1 MSQTA
6 PLAIVGL
13 SCIFP
18 KADDLQAYWRNIK
31 SGADAITPLPATHW
45 KAADFFNTDPK
56 APDLTYAQRGGFLSP
71 VNFNPMEYGIAP
83 KDIEATDTT
92 QLLGMV
98 AAKQALAD
106 AGYDQKPFN
115 QQRTSVLLG
124 VTGALELVIPL
135 GARLGHPIW
144 RRALKEAGVDSEL
157 AEDVVQRISDSYVP
171 WQENSFPG
179 LLGNVAAG
187 RIASRLDLGG
197 TNCVVDAACASSF
210 AALHLACL
218 ELETNRSDMV
228 ICGGVDTFND
238 IFMYMCFS
246 KTPALSPSG
255 NAKPFASDSDG
266 TILGEGLGMVV
277 LKRLTDAERDGDKI
291 YCVIKGIGSSS
302 DGRGGAVYEPRSEGQ
317 QVALNRAYAAAG
329 AAPDTIE
336 LIEAHGTGTK
346 VGDATELRSL
356 TEVFRATKPTGTWAA
371 LGSVKSQIGH
381 TKAAAGVAGLI
392 KAALALDHKVLP
404 PTIKV
409 TQPLDE
415 AAPGASPFY
424 VNTTKRPWLPADT
437 HPRRAGVSAFGFG
450 GTNFHVVLEEHAAT
464 RSTVSWDGDVEI
476 LAFAAATHAELRAQ
490 VAALPAELPWL
501 EVRQRAHASRQ
512 AFRSDANF
520 RLLLPLTK
528 EAPSQPSTSVS
539 LAPLR
544 DAALSTLDK
553 DPTKTSWSLPNGTA
567 FGSGPRPGK
576 LAVLFPGQGSQ
587 YVGMFRDLACQFPAA
602 LAALA
607 DANTSFAQENSTA
620 AARLS
625 DFIFPHPAFSDATK
639 RAQDEALKA
648 TDIAQPALGAVSLGA
663 LEIAR
668 HFGLTPEAA
677 AGHSYGELVA
687 LCAAGRLA
695 PAALHRLS
703 NIRGRLMAN
712 RPGTADR
719 GGMLAVQA
727 SEPAVAELLLAAGP
741 DLVIANRNSPAQ
753 FVIAGPKPQIE
764 RAAAEAERRSL
775 RARVLPVSAAFHSP
789 LVADAREPFAAA
801 LEATEF
807 AKAQLP
813 VFANTTGKPYPS
825 SAKQTRE
832 LLANHLVKPVNFTA
846 EIEALHADGYTTFL
860 ELGPGR
866 VLSDLTATILAD
878 RDIETIALD
887 ASRGARSGTLDLAF
901 ALCRLAAAG
910 QTVDLAK
917 WEIAPPAPAKSGK
930 PAFTVPIAGANSR
943 TSKAPQ
949 RPPLKRAAPAPTAP
963 AIAPAVTSP
972 PAAASAPT
980 LNTPLPPE
988 LSAALQTAQQGML
1001 ALQKLQ
1007 EQTAQLHAQFLAGQ
1021 EAARRTLES
1030 LLGQRRAILTGSTYE
1045 PTASLGTR
1053 TPTSATAPLV
1063 PERGSPSRSN
1073 AVTPAAQPILTAPSP
1088 KPTASVPLAPTG
1100 GEGRGEGA
1108 AATNTKLVPAS
1119 TAVATAVLAVVSE
1132 KTGYPTEMLTLDM
1145 GLDSDLG
1152 IDSIKRV
1159 EIMAALRSRLPDA
1172 PEVKPEHLGSLQ
1184 TLQQVVDFLAAGAR
1198 TPTSAAA
1205 TELLAQPTSPGRGRP
1220 GSEAAAR
1227 ALLTVVAEK
1236 TGYPVEMLNLE
1247 MGLDSDLGVD
1257 SIKRVEIMAAL
1268 RSHLPDA
1275 PEIKPE
1281 HLGTLQTLQQVVDFL
1296 TAGARTPTSAVAT
1309 ELPAQPTSLGRGR
1322 PGSEEAARA
1331 LLTVVSEKTGYPVEM
1346 LNLDMG
1352 LDSDL
1357 GVDSIKRV
1365 EIMAALRSHLPSAP
1379 EIKPEHLGTLQ
1390 TLQQVVDFLTV
1401 GSASSAAVPA
1411 ASPGVSLAKVAP
1423 ATNDL
1428 DSATAARALLTVV
1441 AEKTGYPVEMLNLD
1455 MGLDS
1460 DLGVDSIKRVEIMA
1474 ALRSHLPSAPEIK
1487 PEHLGTLRT
1496 LQEVVDFLCADA
1508 AGSARGPRAELGSPP
1523 NSLVPLTSL
1532 SATEGKSVKQSFQ
1545 RVAESSTPAACA
1557 PLSRQILRPA
1567 PFPPADT
1574 RARIALAPGS
1584 LVWLTDDNTPLPAT
1598 LAKNLEQRGLNV
1610 RRGTPTEL
1618 LADRN
1623 SPLPAALVLL
1633 WPAANAGDAFLKSAF
1648 RLIQVAAPALR
1659 AAGRS
1664 GAGALV
1670 SLSRLDG
1677 LFGLGVMNPTADVVS
1692 GGLAGLVKTAHHEW
1706 PEVHCKALDLDPGAA
1721 SGTELAAQIT
1731 EEIFRVGP
1739 IEVGLFGGQRY
1750 SLEIETAPALD
1761 NPAPALQRGDLVVVT
1776 GGARGVTAT
1785 SVLELARRH
1794 QPRFLLLGRSTLPDA
1809 EPHWLTGLTSES
1821 DIKKAL
1827 LAHADGDRSP
1837 KRLEAKFREVM
1848 AQREIRGH
1856 LAEIRATGALAHYA
1870 TLDVR
1875 DAAAVTTTLAEVRAA
1890 HGPIRGLIHGA
1901 GVLADKL
1908 IEQKTEEQFDL
1919 VYGTKVHGLRNL
1931 LAATATDD
1939 LRLIA
1944 LFSSY
1949 TGRFGRTGQ
1958 VDYAAA
1964 NEVLNKMAQAEARRR
1979 PQCRVVA
1986 FNWGP
1991 WNGGMVTEGLRKIFE
2006 REGVGLIEPAAGA
2019 DFFTRDALAPTGDAV
2034 EVLALAAAP
2043 GSARGPRAELGGPP
2057 NSLGTQTSQSVE
2069 RSSQRAPEN
2078 STRAAGAPQFHPAFD
2093 RDVSVRALPCLVSH
2107 VMNGRAVLP
2116 AALIIEWLAHGAMHG
2131 NPGLAFHG
2139 FNQFKVLKGLVLE
2152 GDSAAQ
2158 VTVSTGAPQ
2167 SRDGLLAVPVQFT
2180 SRNSNGKSTLHAT
2193 AEVLLA
2199 DFLPAAPS
2207 VTPAVKR
2214 NGILSKSVYGDGRLF
2229 HGPDFQCIEALEV
2242 CNPANAA
2249 ALVRSSPAPKM
2260 WITAPL
2266 RPAWLADP
2274 LALDA
2279 AFQLLILWST
2289 AQRAAPSLPC
2299 AMRSFRQ
2306 FAAFPKTGGSRVVA
2320 SITSAETPVAVAD
2333 LQFFDREGGLV
2344 ALGEGYEFVVDP
2356 NLREAFRQNQ
2366 LPA

>member
-1 MSQTA
+1 MTKPA
-6 PLAIVGL
+6 PLAIVGI

-18 KADDLQAYWRNIK
+18 KADDLRAYWANIK
-31 SGADAITPLPATHW
+31 NGVDAITPIPATHW
-45 KAADFFNTDPK
+45 KADDFFNADPK
-56 APDLTYAQRGGFLSP
+56 APDLTYARRGGFLP
-71 VNFNPMEYGIAP
+71 TVNFNPMEYGIAP

-92 QLLGMV
+92 QLFGMV

-106 AGYDQKPFN
+106 AGYANKPFN
-115 QQRTSVLLG
+115 REHTSVILG

-144 RRALKEAGVDSEL
+144 RRALKEAGIEGEV
-157 AEDVVQRISDSYVP
+157 AEDVVQRISDGYVP

-187 RIASRLDLGG
+187 RIAARLDLGG
-197 TNCVVDAACASSF
+197 TNCVVDAACASSM
-210 AALHLACL
+210 AALHLAAL
-218 ELETNRSDMV
+218 ELETGRSDMV
-228 ICGGVDTFND
+228 ITGGVDTFND

-246 KTPALSPSG
+246 KTPALSPTG
-255 NAKPFASDSDG
+255 DAKPFDKNCDG
-266 TILGEGLGMVV
+266 TILGEGLGMLV
-277 LKRLTDAERDGDKI
+277 LKRLADAERDGDKI

-302 DGRGGAVYEPRSEGQ
+302 DGRGGAIYEPRSEGQ
-317 QVALNRAYAAAG
+317 QDALTRAYTAADS
-329 AAPDTIE
+329 APDTID

-356 TEVFRATKPTGTWAA
+356 TEVFRAAKPDGTWAA

-381 TKAAAGVAGLI
+381 TKAAAGIAGLI
-392 KAALALDHKVLP
+392 KAALALEHKVLP

-415 AAPGASPFY
+415 AAPGSPFY
-424 VNTTKRPWLPADT
+424 VNTTKRPWLPRTA

-450 GTNFHVVLEEHAAT
+450 GTNFHCVLEEHGAT
-464 RSTVSWDGDVEI
+464 RTAVGWDGDVEI
-476 LAFAAATHAELRAQ
+476 LALAADTRSELRAQ
-490 VAALPAELPWL
+490 LAALPAELSWT
-501 EVRQRAHASRQ
+501 EVRIRSHASRQ

-520 RLLLPLTK
+520 RLLIPLVK
-528 EAPSQPSTSVS
+528 DVQLGSA
-539 LAPLR
+539 R
-544 DAALSTLDK
+544 DAALTTIDK
-553 DPTKTSWSLPNGTA
+553 DPSKPSWSLPNGTT
-567 FGSGPRPGK
+567 FGSGPASGK
-576 LAVLFPGQGSQ
+576 LAALFPGQGSQ
-587 YVGMFRDLACQFPAA
+587 YPGMLRDLACQFPEL
-602 LAALA
+602 LASLTE
-607 DANTSFAQENSTA
+607 ANATFTRENPDVPQ
-620 AARLS
+620 RLS
-625 DFIFPHPAFSDATK
+625 DSIYPHPAFNDETR
-639 RAQDEALKA
+639 RAQDEALRA
-648 TDIAQPALGAVSLGA
+648 TELAQPALGAVSLGA
-663 LEIAR
+663 LDVLRRFNVA
-668 HFGLTPEAA
+668 PAAA

-687 LCAAGRLA
+687 LCAAGRLT
-695 PAALHRLS
+695 PAALHQLS
-703 NIRGRLMAN
+703 NTRGRLMAN
-712 RPGTADR
+712 RPGTTDR

-727 SEPAVAELLLAAGP
+727 SEPVVAELLLAVGP
-741 DLVIANRNSPAQ
+741 DLVIANRNSPSQ
-753 FVIAGPKPQIE
+753 FVIAGPKTQIE

-789 LVADAREPFAAA
+789 LVADARAPFAVA
-801 LEATEF
+801 LGEIRF
-807 AKAQLP
+807 APGTIP
-813 VFANTTGKPYPS
+813 VFSNTTHSPYSPHES
-825 SAKQTRE
+825 HCRE

-846 EIEALHADGYTTFL
+846 EIEALHADGCTTFL
-860 ELGPGR
+860 EVGPGR
-866 VLSDLTATILAD
+866 VLSDLAATILAG

-887 ASRGARSGTLDLAF
+887 ASRGTRNGTLDLAIT
-901 ALCRLAAAG
+901 LSRLAALG
-910 QTVDLAK
+910 HTVDLAN
-917 WEIAPPAPAKSGK
+917 WENAPAQSTANGK
-930 PAFTVPIAGANSR
+930 PAFTVPISGANVR
-943 TSKAPQ
+943 TSKPQQ
-949 RPPLKRAAPAPTAP
+949 RPPIVSKAANPNETAAPRAGGLQ
-963 AIAPAVTSP
+963 P
-972 PAAASAPT
+972 PSAASAASSGNNPSPT
-980 LNTPLPPE
+980 LSPDLA
-988 LSAALQTAQQGML
+988 SALHTAQQGML

-1007 EQTAQLHAQFLAGQ
+1007 EQTAQLHQQFLAGQ
-1021 EAARRTLES
+1021 EAARRTLEG
-1030 LLGQRRAILTGSTYE
+1030 LLGQRREL
-1045 PTASLGTR
+1045 LGLAPGAR
-1053 TPTSATAPLV
+1053 TPTSGTQSLP
-1063 PERGSPSRSN
+1063 
-1073 AVTPAAQPILTAPSP
+1073 
-1088 KPTASVPLAPTG
+1088 PLAPALSPEHGAASRSHVAGSVTRPSFTSPTSKPATVSSLTPTG
-1100 GEGRGEGA
+1100 REGQGEGA
-1108 AATNTKLVPAS
+1108 AATSTKSTSPSSAVS
-1119 TAVATAVLAVVSE
+1119 TAVLSVVSE

-1159 EIMAALRSRLPDA
+1159 EIMAALRSRLPHA

-1184 TLQQVVDFLAAGAR
+1184 TLQQVVDFL
-1198 TPTSAAA
+1198 SANGGEAVSSVRA
-1205 TELLAQPTSPGRGRP
+1205 VQPAQ
-1220 GSEAAAR
+1220 
-1227 ALLTVVAEK
+1227 
-1236 TGYPVEMLNLE
+1236 
-1247 MGLDSDLGVD
+1247 GLDS
-1257 SIKRVEIMAAL
+1257 
-1268 RSHLPDA
+1268 
-1275 PEIKPE
+1275 
-1281 HLGTLQTLQQVVDFL
+1281 
-1296 TAGARTPTSAVAT
+1296 SA
-1309 ELPAQPTSLGRGR
+1309 
-1322 PGSEEAARA
+1322 AARA

-1365 EIMAALRSHLPSAP
+1365 EIMAALRTHLPGAP
-1379 EIKPEHLGTLQ
+1379 EIKPEHLGSLQ
-1390 TLQQVVDFLTV
+1390 TLRQVVEFLTAPARTPA
-1401 GSASSAAVPA
+1401 SAASSSLTPA
-1411 ASPGVSLAKVAP
+1411 G
-1423 ATNDL
+1423 TENRGEQ
-1428 DSATAARALLTVV
+1428 ATATHAAYAAISSDTAACALLVV
-1441 AEKTGYPVEMLNLD
+1441 VSEKTGYPTEMLNLD

-1474 ALRSHLPSAPEIK
+1474 ALRSQLPGAPEIK
-1487 PEHLGTLRT
+1487 PEHLGSLRT
-1496 LQEVVDFLCADA
+1496 LREVVDFLCAA
-1508 AGSARGPRAELGSPP
+1508 NPP
-1523 NSLVPLTSL
+1523 PVPTV
-1532 SATEGKSVKQSFQ
+1532 ATPPPI
-1545 RVAESSTPAACA
+1545 PAAALAVPPPLPLPA
-1557 PLSRQILRPA
+1557 PTTRSSLSRQILRPT

-1574 RARIALAPGS
+1574 RAHLTLAPGS
-1584 LVWLTDDNTPLPAT
+1584 LVWLTDDAT
-1598 LAKNLEQRGLNV
+1598 SFTTALAKSLEQRGLTV

-1623 SPLPAALVLL
+1623 APLPAALVLL

-1648 RLIQVAAPALR
+1648 RLIQIAAPALR

-1692 GGLAGLVKTAHHEW
+1692 GALAGLVKTASHEW

-1721 SGTELAAQIT
+1721 SGTELANQIT
-1731 EEIFRVGP
+1731 EELFRVGP

-1785 SVLELARRH
+1785 SVLGLARRH

-1809 EPHWLTGLTSES
+1809 EPHWLTGLTSEA
-1821 DIKKAL
+1821 DIKRAL
-1827 LAHADGDRSP
+1827 LAHADADRSP
-1837 KRLEAKFREVM
+1837 KKLEAKFREVM
-1848 AQREIRGH
+1848 AQREIRAH
-1856 LAEIRATGALAHYA
+1856 LADIRATGALAHYA

-1875 DAAAVTTTLAEVRAA
+1875 DAAAVAATLAEVRAA
-1890 HGPIRGLIHGA
+1890 HGPIHGLIHGA

-1919 VYGTKVHGLRNL
+1919 VYCTKVHGLRNL
-1931 LAATATDD
+1931 LAATAQDE

-1964 NEVLNKMAQAEARRR
+1964 NEVLNKMAQAQARRR

-2006 REGVGLIEPAAGA
+2006 REGVGLIEPDAGA
-2019 DFFTRDALAPTGDAV
+2019 DFFVRDVLAPTGEAV
-2034 EVLALAAAP
+2034 EVLALAQAPLAPTPHSSPLPLHAA
-2043 GSARGPRAELGGPP
+2043 
-2057 NSLGTQTSQSVE
+2057 N
-2069 RSSQRAPEN
+2069 
-2078 STRAAGAPQFHPAFD
+2078 FHPAFD

-2139 FNQFKVLKGLVLE
+2139 FNGFKVLKGLVLE
-2152 GDSAAQ
+2152 GDSTAH
-2158 VTVSTGAPQ
+2158 VTVSAAPPQ
-2167 SRDGLLAVPVQFT
+2167 SRDGLLVVPVQFT
-2180 SRNSNGKSTLHAT
+2180 SRNGSNKATLHAT
-2193 AEVLLA
+2193 AEILLA

-2242 CNPANAA
+2242 CNHANAA
-2249 ALVRSSPAPKM
+2249 ALVRSSPAPKHM
-2260 WITAPL
+2260 IAAPL

-2279 AFQLLILWST
+2279 AFQLMILWST
-2289 AQRAAPSLPC
+2289 AQRSAPSLPC
-2299 AMRSFRQ
+2299 ALRSFRQ

-2333 LQFFDREGGLV
+2333 LQFFDRNGGLV
-2344 ALGEGYEFVVDP
+2344 ALGEGYEFVVDA
-2356 NLREAFRQNQ
+2356 NLREAFRQNS
-2366 LPA
+2366 LPV

>member
-1 MSQTA
+1 MSQSS

-13 SCIFP
+13 SAIFP
-18 KADDLQAYWRNIK
+18 QADDLRAYWRNLK
-31 SGADAITPLPATHW
+31 AGTDAITALPATHW
-45 KAADFFNTDPK
+45 RGADFFNADPK
-56 APDLTYAQRGGFLSP
+56 APDMTYAQRGGFISP
-71 VNFNPMEYGIAP
+71 VNFNPLEFGIAP

-106 AGYDQKPFN
+106 AGYDQKPFDR
-115 QQRTSVLLG
+115 QRTSVLLG

-144 RRALKEAGVDSEL
+144 RRALKEAGVANDL
-157 AEDVVQRISDSYVP
+157 AEDVVQRIADGYVP

-210 AALHLACL
+210 AALHLAGL
-218 ELETNRSDMV
+218 ELEAGRSDMV

-238 IFMYMCFS
+238 IFMFMCFS

-255 NAKPFASDSDG
+255 NSRPFDRDGDG
-266 TILGEGLGMVV
+266 TILGEGIGMVV
-277 LKRLTDAERDGDKI
+277 IKRLADAERDGDRI
-291 YCVIKGIGSSS
+291 YCTIKGIGSSS
-302 DGRGGAVYEPRSEGQ
+302 DGRGGAIYEPRSEGQ
-317 QVALNRAYAAAG
+317 IQAMERAYASAG
-329 AAPDTIE
+329 ISADTVE
-336 LIEAHGTGTK
+336 LVEAHGTGTK

-356 TEVFRATKPTGTWAA
+356 SKVFRAAQPEGTWAA

-392 KAALALDHKVLP
+392 KAALALEQKVLP

-409 TQPLDE
+409 NQPLDE
-415 AAPGASPFY
+415 AAPGTSPFY
-424 VNTTKRPWLPADT
+424 LNTTKRPWLPRAA

-450 GTNFHVVLEEHAAT
+450 GTNFHIALEEHGSARRAVDWT
-464 RSTVSWDGDVEI
+464 GDVDI
-476 LAFAAATHAELRAQ
+476 LAFAADTLADLRAQ
-490 VAALPAELPWL
+490 LAALPAELTWL
-501 EVRQRAHASRQ
+501 DLRRRAHASRA
-512 AFRSDANF
+512 AFRAEAKF
-520 RLLLPLTK
+520 RLLLPLAKGT
-528 EAPSQPSTSVS
+528 ESNFA
-539 LAPLR
+539 LASLR
-544 DAALSTLDK
+544 DAALAMLDK
-553 DPTKTSWSLPNGTA
+553 EPTKPTWSLPNGTA
-567 FGSGPRPGK
+567 FGSGPARGQ

-587 YVGMFRDLACQFPAA
+587 YPGMFRDLACQFPELLDT
-602 LAALA
+602 LAEA
-607 DANTSFAQENSTA
+607 DAAFAVEQPA
-620 AARLS
+620 VAQRLS
-625 DFIFPHPAFSDATK
+625 DVIYPHPAFNDETR
-639 RAQDEALKA
+639 RAQESALKA
-648 TDIAQPALGAVSLGA
+648 TEVAQPALGAVSLGA
-663 LEIAR
+663 LRVLQNFGIAPQ
-668 HFGLTPEAA
+668 LT

-687 LCAAGRLA
+687 LHAAGRLD
-695 PAALHRLS
+695 AAGLHKLS
-703 NIRGRLMAN
+703 NVRGRLMAS
-712 RPGTADR
+712 RPGAADR
-719 GGMLAVQA
+719 GAMLAVVAPEQT
-727 SEPAVAELLLAAGP
+727 VAELLLAGGP

-764 RAAAEAERRSL
+764 RAEAEAKRRSL
-775 RARVLPVSAAFHSP
+775 RARALPVSAAFHSP

-801 LEATEF
+801 LAEVSFAEARI
-807 AKAQLP
+807 P
-813 VFANTTGKPYPS
+813 VFSNTTAAVYPS
-825 SAKQTRE
+825 APAASRD
-832 LLANHLVKPVNFTA
+832 LLASHLAKPVDFIG
-846 EIEALHADGYTTFL
+846 EIRALHAAGATTFL
-860 ELGPGR
+860 EVGPGR
-866 VLSDLTATILAD
+866 VLSDLAAAILAD
-878 RDIETIALD
+878 TGAETIALD
-887 ASRGARSGTLDLAF
+887 ASRGARNGTLDLAT
-901 ALCRLAAAG
+901 ALCRLAALGHA
-910 QTVDLAK
+910 VNLAK
-917 WEIAPPAPAKSGK
+917 WEIAPPAAPTGK
-930 PAFTVPIAGANSR
+930 PAFTVPISGANVR
-943 TSKAPQ
+943 TSK
-949 RPPLKRAAPAPTAP
+949 PAPRLP
-963 AIAPAVTSP
+963 IVNK
-972 PAAASAPT
+972 PAARAGDLQSPSAST
-980 LNTPLPPE
+980 LNTPTSSPARAGGLQPPSNVSAAPGGDSKSPA
-988 LSAALQTAQQGML
+988 LSPDLAAALQTAQQGMM

-1021 EAARRTLES
+1021 EAARRTLEG
-1030 LLGQRRAILTGSTYE
+1030 LLGQRREL
-1045 PTASLGTR
+1045 LGL
-1053 TPTSATAPLV
+1053 APA
-1063 PERGSPSRSN
+1063 PIERSFPSRSN
-1073 AVTPAAQPILTAPSP
+1073 AVTPVAPPTFTAPPS
-1088 KPTASVPLAPTG
+1088 KPAASAPVAVPTG
-1100 GEGRGEGA
+1100 GAGRGEGA
-1108 AATNTKLVPAS
+1108 PATKSVAPAKPATTS
-1119 TAVATAVLAVVSE
+1119 SPVAPAVLAVVSE
-1132 KTGYPTEMLTLDM
+1132 KTGYPVEMLTLDM

-1159 EIMAALRSRLPDA
+1159 EIMAALRTRLPDA

-1184 TLQQVVDFLAAGAR
+1184 TLQQVVDFLSVD
-1198 TPTSAAA
+1198 TAAA
-1205 TELLAQPTSPGRGRP
+1205 APAASPGA
-1220 GSEAAAR
+1220 SSTQAAPASSP
-1227 ALLTVVAEK
+1227 VA
-1236 TGYPVEMLNLE
+1236 P
-1247 MGLDSDLGVD
+1247 
-1257 SIKRVEIMAAL
+1257 
-1268 RSHLPDA
+1268 
-1275 PEIKPE
+1275 
-1281 HLGTLQTLQQVVDFL
+1281 
-1296 TAGARTPTSAVAT
+1296 AVLA
-1309 ELPAQPTSLGRGR
+1309 
-1322 PGSEEAARA
+1322 
-1331 LLTVVSEKTGYPVEM
+1331 VVSEKTGYPVEM

-1357 GVDSIKRV
+1357 GIDSIKRV
-1365 EIMAALRSHLPSAP
+1365 EIMAALRTRLPDAP
-1379 EIKPEHLGTLQ
+1379 EVKPEHLGSLQ
-1390 TLQQVVDFLTV
+1390 TLQQVVDFL
-1401 GSASSAAVPA
+1401 SAGARRPTAATA
-1411 ASPGVSLAKVAP
+1411 NEALSQTTSPGHGRPGSEAVAP
-1423 ATNDL
+1423 AVL
-1428 DSATAARALLTVV
+1428 AVV
-1441 AEKTGYPVEMLNLD
+1441 AEKTGYPTEMLNLD

-1460 DLGVDSIKRVEIMA
+1460 DLGIDSIKRVEIMA
-1474 ALRSHLPSAPEIK
+1474 ALRTRLPDAPEVKPEHLGSLQTLKQVVDFLSAGARTPTSAASVSLAPIGGEDRGEGANATHAVGAAPSTAAATRALLTAVSEKTGYPTEMLNLDMGLDSDLGIDSIKRVEIMAALRAHLPEAPEIK

-1496 LQEVVDFLCADA
+1496 LQEVVNFLCA
-1508 AGSARGPRAELGSPP
+1508 SPERGSPSRSKP
-1523 NSLVPLTSL
+1523 PTSEASEITNSTSPSPSSGSQNRVP
-1532 SATEGKSVKQSFQ
+1532 E
-1545 RVAESSTPAACA
+1545 
-1557 PLSRQILRPA
+1557 LSRQILRPT

-1574 RARIALAPGS
+1574 RPHITLAPGS
-1584 LVWLTDDNTPLPAT
+1584 LVWLTDDGTSLTVA
-1598 LAKNLEQRGLNV
+1598 LAKNLEQRGLTV

-1623 SPLPAALVLL
+1623 APLPAALVLL
-1633 WPAANAGDAFLKSAF
+1633 WPAAQGSDAFLKSAF

-1664 GAGALV
+1664 GAGALI

-1677 LFGLGVMNPTADVVS
+1677 LFGIGVMNATADVVS

-1706 PEVHCKALDLDPGAA
+1706 PEVHCKSIDLAPGAA
-1721 SGTELAAQIT
+1721 SGTELANQIT
-1731 EEIFRVGP
+1731 EEIFRAGP

-1750 SLEIETAPALD
+1750 SLEIETAPALN

-1809 EPHWLTGLTSES
+1809 EAHWLTGLTSEA

-1848 AQREIRGH
+1848 AQREIRAH

-1875 DAAAVTTTLAEVRAA
+1875 DAAAVATTLAEVRAA

-1931 LAATATDD
+1931 LAATAQDE

-1991 WNGGMVTEGLRKIFE
+1991 WNGGMVTKGLRRIFE
-2006 REGVGLIEPAAGA
+2006 REGVGLIEPEAGA
-2019 DFFTRDALAPTGDAV
+2019 DFFTRDVLAPTGEAV
-2034 EVLALAAAP
+2034 EVLALATAPAPTPHSSLLTTHAA
-2043 GSARGPRAELGGPP
+2043 
-2057 NSLGTQTSQSVE
+2057 N
-2069 RSSQRAPEN
+2069 
-2078 STRAAGAPQFHPAFD
+2078 FHPAFD

-2131 NPGLAFHG
+2131 NPGLTFHG

-2158 VTVSTGAPQ
+2158 VTVSAAPPQ

-2180 SRNSNGKSTLHAT
+2180 SRGSNGKSTLHAT
-2193 AEVLLA
+2193 AEILLA
-2199 DFLPAAPS
+2199 DTLPAAPS
-2207 VTPAVKR
+2207 IAPAVKR

-2249 ALVRSSPAPKM
+2249 ALVRSSPAPKTM
-2260 WITAPL
+2260 IAQPL

-2279 AFQLLILWST
+2279 AFQLMILWST
-2289 AQRAAPSLPC
+2289 AQRSAPSLPC
-2299 AMRSFRQ
+2299 ALRSFRQ

-2333 LQFFDREGGLV
+2333 LQFFDRNGGLV
-2344 ALGEGYEFVVDP
+2344 ALGEGYEFVVDA
-2356 NLREAFRQNQ
+2356 NLREAFRQNH

>member
-1 MSQTA
+1 MSQST

-13 SCIFP
+13 SAIFP
-18 KADDLQAYWRNIK
+18 QADDLRAYWRNLK
-31 SGADAITPLPATHW
+31 AGTDAITAIPASHW
-45 KAADFFNTDPK
+45 RGTDFFNADPK
-56 APDLTYAQRGGFLSP
+56 APDMTYAQRGGFISP
-71 VNFNPMEYGIAP
+71 VNFNPLEFGIAP

-98 AAKQALAD
+98 AAKQALVD
-106 AGYDQKPFN
+106 AGYDQKPFDR
-115 QQRTSVLLG
+115 QRTSVLLG

-144 RRALKEAGVDSEL
+144 RRALKEAGVANDV
-157 AEDVVQRISDSYVP
+157 AEDVVQRIADGYVP

-210 AALHLACL
+210 AALHLAAL
-218 ELETNRSDMV
+218 ELEAGRSDMV
-228 ICGGVDTFND
+228 ITGGIDTFND
-238 IFMYMCFS
+238 IFMFMCFS

-255 NAKPFASDSDG
+255 NSRPFDRDGDG
-266 TILGEGLGMVV
+266 TILGEGIGMIV
-277 LKRLTDAERDGDKI
+277 LKRLADAERDGDKI

-302 DGRGGAVYEPRSEGQ
+302 DGRGGAIYEPRSEGQ
-317 QVALNRAYAAAG
+317 VQAMERAYAAAG
-329 AAPDTIE
+329 ISPSTVE
-336 LIEAHGTGTK
+336 LVEAHGTGTK

-356 TEVFRATKPTGTWAA
+356 AKVFRATQPDGTWAA

-392 KAALALDHKVLP
+392 KAALALEQKVLP

-409 TQPLDE
+409 NQPLDE
-415 AAPGASPFY
+415 AAPGTSPFY
-424 VNTTKRPWLPADT
+424 LNTTKRPWLPRAA

-450 GTNFHVVLEEHAAT
+450 GTNFHIALEEHGSARRAVDWT
-464 RSTVSWDGDVEI
+464 GDVDI
-476 LAFAAATHAELRAQ
+476 LAFAADTLADLRAQ
-490 VAALPAELPWL
+490 LAALPGELPWL
-501 EVRQRAHASRQ
+501 DLRRRAHTSRA
-512 AFRSDANF
+512 AFRAEAKF
-520 RLLLPLTK
+520 RLLLPLAKGT
-528 EAPSQPSTSVS
+528 ESNFA
-539 LAPLR
+539 LASLR
-544 DAALSTLDK
+544 DAALAMLDK
-553 DPTKTSWSLPNGTA
+553 EPTKTTWSLPNGTA
-567 FGSGPRPGK
+567 FGSGPARGQ

-587 YVGMFRDLACQFPAA
+587 YPGMFRDLACQFPELLDT
-602 LAALA
+602 LAEA
-607 DANTSFAQENSTA
+607 DAAFAVEQPA
-620 AARLS
+620 VAQRLS
-625 DFIFPHPAFSDATK
+625 DVIYPHPAFNDETR
-639 RAQDEALKA
+639 RAQESALKA
-648 TDIAQPALGAVSLGA
+648 TEVAQPALGAVSLGA
-663 LEIAR
+663 LR
-668 HFGLTPEAA
+668 VLQGFGVTPQLA

-687 LCAAGRLA
+687 LHAAGRLD
-695 PAALHRLS
+695 AAGLHKLS
-703 NIRGRLMAN
+703 NVRGRLMAS
-712 RPGTADR
+712 RPGAADR
-719 GGMLAVQA
+719 GAMLAVVAPEQT
-727 SEPAVAELLLAAGP
+727 VAELLLAGGP
-741 DLVIANRNSPAQ
+741 DLVIANRNSPSQ
-753 FVIAGPKPQIE
+753 FVIAGPKPQID
-764 RAAAEAERRSL
+764 RAAVEAEKRSL

-801 LEATEF
+801 LAEASFTE
-807 AKAQLP
+807 ARIP
-813 VFANTTGKPYPS
+813 VFSNTTATAYPS
-825 SAKQTRE
+825 APAASRD
-832 LLANHLVKPVNFTA
+832 LLASHLAKPVDFIA
-846 EIEALHADGYTTFL
+846 EIRAMHAAGATTFL
-860 ELGPGR
+860 EVGPGR
-866 VLSDLTATILAD
+866 VLSDLAAAILAD
-878 RDIETIALD
+878 TGAETIALD
-887 ASRGARSGTLDLAF
+887 ASRGARNGTLDLAT
-901 ALCRLAAAG
+901 ALCRLAALGHA
-910 QTVDLAK
+910 VNLAK
-917 WEIAPPAPAKSGK
+917 WETAPPAAPTGK
-930 PAFTVPIAGANSR
+930 PAFTVPISGANVR
-943 TSKAPQ
+943 TSK
-949 RPPLKRAAPAPTAP
+949 PAPRLPIVSKPAARAGDLQSPSTAS
-963 AIAPAVTSP
+963 V
-972 PAAASAPT
+972 AAASGAVGPVAAPQSPLSVT
-980 LNTPLPPE
+980 PTPLSPD
-988 LSAALQTAQQGML
+988 LAAALQTAQQGMM

-1021 EAARRTLES
+1021 EAARRTLEG
-1030 LLGQRRAILTGSTYE
+1030 LLGQRREL
-1045 PTASLGTR
+1045 LGLAPAPIGAR
-1053 TPTSATAPLV
+1053 TPTSAAPSIPV
-1063 PERGSPSRSN
+1063 VSPERGSPSRSN
-1073 AVTPAAQPILTAPSP
+1073 AVTPAAAPALQTSHP
-1088 KPTASVPLAPTG
+1088 KSIASASLAPTG

-1108 AATNTKLVPAS
+1108 AAAKPAS
-1119 TAVATAVLAVVSE
+1119 TSNSVSPAVLAVVSE
-1132 KTGYPTEMLTLDM
+1132 KTGYPVEMLTLDM

-1159 EIMAALRSRLPDA
+1159 EIMAALRTRLPDA

-1184 TLQQVVDFLAAGAR
+1184 TLQQVVDFLSVG
-1198 TPTSAAA
+1198 TAA
-1205 TELLAQPTSPGRGRP
+1205 TAPAASPGVSSP
-1220 GSEAAAR
+1220 QAAPASSPV
-1227 ALLTVVAEK
+1227 APAVLAVVAEK
-1236 TGYPVEMLNLE
+1236 TGYPAEMLTLE
-1247 MGLDSDLGVD
+1247 MGLDSDLGID

-1268 RSHLPDA
+1268 RTRLPDA
-1275 PEIKPE
+1275 PEVKPE
-1281 HLGTLQTLQQVVDFL
+1281 HLGSLQTLQQVVEFL
-1296 TAGARTPTSAVAT
+1296 SAGGGATAPVASSSDSSAQVA
-1309 ELPAQPTSLGRGR
+1309 PASSSVAPAVL
-1322 PGSEEAARA
+1322 A
-1331 LLTVVSEKTGYPVEM
+1331 VVAEKTGYPMEMLTLDMGLDRDLGIDSIKRVEIMAALRTRLPDAPEVKPEHLGSLQTLKQVVEFLTAGSRVSASASVSSGAPANQVESKGIDSASATRALLAVVAEKTGYPTEM

-1357 GVDSIKRV
+1357 GIDSIKRV
-1365 EIMAALRSHLPSAP
+1365 EIMAALRAHLP
-1379 EIKPEHLGTLQ
+1379 
-1390 TLQQVVDFLTV
+1390 D
-1401 GSASSAAVPA
+1401 
-1411 ASPGVSLAKVAP
+1411 
-1423 ATNDL
+1423 
-1428 DSATAARALLTVV
+1428 
-1441 AEKTGYPVEMLNLD
+1441 
-1455 MGLDS
+1455 
-1460 DLGVDSIKRVEIMA
+1460 
-1474 ALRSHLPSAPEIK
+1474 APEIK

-1496 LQEVVDFLCADA
+1496 LQEVVNFLCAGSSQGGTGHRPVPSGDSPDGTTSASVAKA
-1508 AGSARGPRAELGSPP
+1508 AQLSTPEFSIIPVGGSPTGTGESP
-1523 NSLVPLTSL
+1523 VPPFS
-1532 SATEGKSVKQSFQ
+1532 Q
-1545 RVAESSTPAACA
+1545 
-1557 PLSRQILRPA
+1557 LSRQILRPT

-1574 RARIALAPGS
+1574 RPLITLAPGS
-1584 LVWLTDDNTPLPAT
+1584 LVWLTDDAT
-1598 LAKNLEQRGLNV
+1598 SLTVALAKNLEQRGLTV

-1623 SPLPAALVLL
+1623 APLPAALVLL
-1633 WPAANAGDAFLKSAF
+1633 WPAAQGSDAFLKSAF

-1664 GAGALV
+1664 GAGVLV

-1677 LFGLGVMNPTADVVS
+1677 LFGLGVMNATADVVS

-1721 SGTELAAQIT
+1721 SGTELANQIT
-1731 EEIFRVGP
+1731 EEIFRAGP
-1739 IEVGLFGGQRY
+1739 IEVSLFGGQRY
-1750 SLEIETAPALD
+1750 GLEIETAPALA

-1809 EPHWLTGLTSES
+1809 EPHWLTGLTSEA

-1827 LAHADGDRSP
+1827 LAHAEGDRSP

-1848 AQREIRGH
+1848 AQREIRAH

-1875 DAAAVTTTLAEVRAA
+1875 DAAAVATTLAEVRAA

-1931 LAATATDD
+1931 LAATAADD

-2006 REGVGLIEPAAGA
+2006 REGVGLIEPEAGA
-2019 DFFTRDALAPTGDAV
+2019 DFFVRDVLAPTGEAV
-2034 EVLALAAAP
+2034 EVLALAQAP
-2043 GSARGPRAELGGPP
+2043 SAVARP
-2057 NSLGTQTSQSVE
+2057 
-2069 RSSQRAPEN
+2069 APHIA
-2078 STRAAGAPQFHPAFD
+2078 SPTFHPAFD

-2116 AALIIEWLAHGAMHG
+2116 AALIIEWLAHGAMHS

-2158 VTVSTGAPQ
+2158 VTVSAAPPQ

-2180 SRNSNGKSTLHAT
+2180 SRGSNGKSTLHAT
-2193 AEVLLA
+2193 AEILLA
-2199 DFLPAAPS
+2199 DTLPAAPS
-2207 VTPAVKR
+2207 IAPAVKR

-2249 ALVRSSPAPKM
+2249 ALVRSSPAPKTM
-2260 WITAPL
+2260 IAQPL

-2279 AFQLLILWST
+2279 AFQLMILWST

-2299 AMRSFRQ
+2299 ALRSFRQ

-2333 LQFFDREGGLV
+2333 LQFFDRNGGLV
-2344 ALGEGYEFVVDP
+2344 ALGEGYEFVVDA
-2356 NLREAFRQNQ
+2356 NLREAFRQNH

>member
-1 MSQTA
+1 MSKPA
-6 PLAIVGL
+6 PLAIVGI

-18 KADDLQAYWRNIK
+18 KADDLRAYWANIK
-31 SGADAITPLPATHW
+31 SGVDAITPIPATHW
-45 KAADFFNTDPK
+45 QAADFFNQDPK
-56 APDLTYAQRGGFLSP
+56 APDLTYAQRGGFLP
-71 VNFNPMEYGIAP
+71 TLNFNPLEYGIAP

-92 QLLGMV
+92 QLFGMV

-106 AGYDQKPFN
+106 AGYADKPFN
-115 QQRTSVLLG
+115 KERTSVILG

-144 RRALKEAGVDSEL
+144 RRALKEAGIEGEV
-157 AEDVVQRISDSYVP
+157 AEDVVQRISDGYVP

-187 RIASRLDLGG
+187 RIAARLDLGG
-197 TNCVVDAACASSF
+197 TNCVVDAACASSM
-210 AALHLACL
+210 AALHLAAL
-218 ELETNRSDMV
+218 ELETGRADMV
-228 ICGGVDTFND
+228 ITGGVDTFND

-246 KTPALSPSG
+246 KTPALSPTG
-255 NAKPFASDSDG
+255 DAKPFDKNCDG
-266 TILGEGLGMVV
+266 TILGEGLGMIV
-277 LKRLTDAERDGDKI
+277 LKRLADAERDGDKI

-302 DGRGGAVYEPRSEGQ
+302 DGRGGAIYEPRSEGQ
-317 QVALNRAYAAAG
+317 QDALRRAYAAAD
-329 AAPDTIE
+329 APPETID

-356 TEVFRATKPTGTWAA
+356 TEVFRAAKPDGTWAA

-381 TKAAAGVAGLI
+381 TKAAAGIAGLI
-392 KAALALDHKVLP
+392 KAALALEHKVLP

-415 AAPGASPFY
+415 AAPGSPFY
-424 VNTTKRPWLPADT
+424 VNTTKRPWLPRTA

-450 GTNFHVVLEEHAAT
+450 GTNFHCVLEEHGAT
-464 RSTVSWDGDVEI
+464 RTEVGWDGDVEI
-476 LAFAAATHAELRAQ
+476 LAFAADTRAELRAQ
-490 VAALPAELPWL
+490 LAALPAELPWPD
-501 EVRQRAHASRQ
+501 RRRSAHASRQ
-512 AFRSDANF
+512 AFRSEAKF
-520 RLLLPLTK
+520 RLLIPLAKDAAFAAT
-528 EAPSQPSTSVS
+528 
-539 LAPLR
+539 R
-544 DAALSTLDK
+544 DAAISTLDNETAK
-553 DPTKTSWSLPNGTA
+553 PSWSLPNGTA
-567 FGSGPRPGK
+567 FGSAPARGK
-576 LAVLFPGQGSQ
+576 LAALFPGQGSQ
-587 YVGMFRDLACQFPAA
+587 YPGMFRDLACQFPEL
-602 LAALA
+602 LAALTEA
-607 DANTSFAQENSTA
+607 DAVFARENANATQ
-620 AARLS
+620 RLS
-625 DFIFPHPAFSDATK
+625 DFIYPHPAFN
-639 RAQDEALKA
+639 DETRRTQEAALKA
-648 TDIAQPALGAVSLGA
+648 TELAQPALGAVSLGA
-663 LEIAR
+663 LGVVR
-668 HFGLTPEAA
+668 HFGVTPAA
-677 AGHSYGELVA
+677 TAGHSYGELPA
-687 LCAAGRLA
+687 LHTAGRLD
-695 PAALHRLS
+695 PAALHQLS
-703 NIRGRLMAN
+703 NVRGRLMAA
-712 RPGTADR
+712 RADAPDR
-719 GGMLAVQA
+719 GGMLAVIA
-727 SEPAVAELLLAAGP
+727 PEATVTEVLVATGAK
-741 DLVIANRNSPAQ
+741 LVIANRNSPGQ
-753 FVIAGPKPQIE
+753 FVLAGPREDIAKVATE
-764 RAAAEAERRSL
+764 LDRRSI
-775 RARVLPVSAAFHSP
+775 RSRVLQVSAAFHSP

-801 LEATEF
+801 LKDIEF
-807 AKAQLP
+807 TAGQLP
-813 VFANTTGKPYPS
+813 VYANSTAAAYPPDAS
-825 SAKQTRE
+825 QSRD
-832 LLANHLVKPVNFTA
+832 LLARQIISPVNFTA
-846 EIEALHADGYTTFL
+846 QIEAMHADGVTTFL

-866 VLSDLTATILAD
+866 VLSDLVQAILPG
-878 RDIETIALD
+878 RDVETIALD
-887 ASRGARSGTLDLAF
+887 ASRGTRNGTLDLATTL
-901 ALCRLAAAG
+901 ARLAALG
-910 QTVDLAK
+910 HTVDLTR
-917 WEIAPPAPAKSGK
+917 WETAPAPVATNAK
-930 PAFTVPIAGANSR
+930 PAFTVPLSGANHRSPRPSRPPRAGA
-943 TSKAPQ
+943 AIV
-949 RPPLKRAAPAPTAP
+949 PTAARP
-963 AIAPAVTSP
+963 ATVPV
-972 PAAASAPT
+972 AAHFAAPT
-980 LNTPLPPE
+980 LNTPLRPE
-988 LSAALQTAQQGML
+988 LSAALQTAQQGMM

-1007 EQTAQLHAQFLAGQ
+1007 EQTAQLHQQFLAGQ
-1021 EAARRTLES
+1021 EAARRTLEG
-1030 LLGQRRAILTGSTYE
+1030 LLGQRRELLGLAPAPTGV
-1045 PTASLGTR
+1045 R
-1053 TPTSATAPLV
+1053 TPASAAMSLVSIAPSL
-1063 PERGSPSRSN
+1063 ERGIPSRSL
-1073 AVTPAAQPILTAPSP
+1073 AATPVTQPAFTAPSP
-1088 KPTASVPLAPTG
+1088 KPTATPSL
-1100 GEGRGEGA
+1100 
-1108 AATNTKLVPAS
+1108 
-1119 TAVATAVLAVVSE
+1119 AVATAVLAVVSE

-1184 TLQQVVDFLAAGAR
+1184 TLQEVVAFLSVGSGTVVPDA
-1198 TPTSAAA
+1198 
-1205 TELLAQPTSPGRGRP
+1205 SPGVSP
-1220 GSEAAAR
+1220 AKVAPAANDLDSATAAR
-1227 ALLTVVAEK
+1227 ALL
-1236 TGYPVEMLNLE
+1236 L
-1247 MGLDSDLGVD
+1247 
-1257 SIKRVEIMAAL
+1257 
-1268 RSHLPDA
+1268 
-1275 PEIKPE
+1275 
-1281 HLGTLQTLQQVVDFL
+1281 
-1296 TAGARTPTSAVAT
+1296 
-1309 ELPAQPTSLGRGR
+1309 
-1322 PGSEEAARA
+1322 
-1331 LLTVVSEKTGYPVEM
+1331 VVSEKTGYPVEM

-1390 TLQQVVDFLTV
+1390 TLQQIVDFLTV

-1411 ASPGVSLAKVAP
+1411 ASPGVSLAKATP

-1496 LQEVVDFLCADA
+1496 LQEVVDFLCADE

-1532 SATEGKSVKQSFQ
+1532 SATEGKPVKQSFQ
-1545 RVAESSTPAACA
+1545 RVAENSTPAACA

-1584 LVWLTDDNTPLPAT
+1584 LVWLTDDNTALPAT
-1598 LAKNLEQRGLNV
+1598 LAKNLEQRSLTV

-1664 GAGALV
+1664 GAAALI

-1794 QPRFLLLGRSTLPDA
+1794 QPRFLLLGRSMLPDA

-1875 DAAAVTTTLAEVRAA
+1875 DAAAVATTLAEVRAA

-2019 DFFTRDALAPTGDAV
+2019 DFFTRDVLAPTGDAV

-2069 RSSQRAPEN
+2069 RSFQRAAEN

-2180 SRNSNGKSTLHAT
+2180 SRNSSGKSTLHAT

-2279 AFQLLILWST
+2279 AFQLMILWST
-2289 AQRAAPSLPC
+2289 AQRSAPSLPC

-2344 ALGEGYEFVVDP
+2344 ALGEGYEFVVDA
-2356 NLREAFRQNQ
+2356 NLREAFCQNQ

>member
-1 MSQTA
+1 MSQST

-13 SCIFP
+13 SAIFP
-18 KADDLQAYWRNIK
+18 QADDLRAYWRNLK
-31 SGADAITPLPATHW
+31 AGADAITPIPASHW
-45 KAADFFNTDPK
+45 RGADFFNADPK
-56 APDLTYAQRGGFLSP
+56 APDMTYAQRGGFISP
-71 VNFNPMEYGIAP
+71 VNFNPLEFGIAP

-106 AGYDQKPFN
+106 AGYDKKAFDR
-115 QQRTSVLLG
+115 QRTSVLLG

-144 RRALKEAGVDSEL
+144 RRALAEAGVANDV
-157 AEDVVQRISDSYVP
+157 AEDVVQRIADGYVP

-210 AALHLACL
+210 AALHLAAL
-218 ELETNRSDMV
+218 ELEAGRSDMV
-228 ICGGVDTFND
+228 ITGGIDTFND
-238 IFMYMCFS
+238 IFMFMCFS

-255 NAKPFASDSDG
+255 NARPFDRDGDG
-266 TILGEGLGMVV
+266 TILGEGIGMIV
-277 LKRLTDAERDGDKI
+277 LKRLADAERDGDNI

-302 DGRGGAVYEPRSEGQ
+302 DGRGGAIYEPRSEGQ
-317 QVALNRAYAAAG
+317 VQAMERAYAAAG
-329 AAPDTIE
+329 ISPTTVE
-336 LIEAHGTGTK
+336 LVEAHGTGTK

-356 TEVFRATKPTGTWAA
+356 AKVFRAAQPDGTWAA

-392 KAALALDHKVLP
+392 KAALALEQKVLP

-409 TQPLDE
+409 NQPLDE
-415 AAPGASPFY
+415 AAPGTSPFY
-424 VNTTKRPWLPADT
+424 LNTTKRPWLPRAA

-450 GTNFHVVLEEHAAT
+450 GTNFHIALEEHGSARRAVDWT
-464 RSTVSWDGDVEI
+464 GDVDI
-476 LAFAAATHAELRAQ
+476 LAFAADTLADLRAQ
-490 VAALPAELPWL
+490 LAALPAELPWL
-501 EVRQRAHASRQ
+501 DLRRRAHASRA
-512 AFRSDANF
+512 AFRAEAKF
-520 RLLLPLTK
+520 RLLLPLAKGT
-528 EAPSQPSTSVS
+528 ESNFA
-539 LAPLR
+539 LASLR
-544 DAALSTLDK
+544 DAALAMLDK
-553 DPTKTSWSLPNGTA
+553 EPTKTSWSLPNGTA
-567 FGSGPRPGK
+567 FGSGPARGQ

-587 YVGMFRDLACQFPAA
+587 YPGMFRDLACQFPELLDT
-602 LAALA
+602 LAEA
-607 DANTSFAQENSTA
+607 DTAFAHEQPA

-625 DFIFPHPAFSDATK
+625 DIIYPHPAFSDDAR
-639 RAQDEALKA
+639 RAQESALKA
-648 TDIAQPALGAVSLGA
+648 TEVAQPALGAVSLGA
-663 LEIAR
+663 LR
-668 HFGLTPEAA
+668 VLQGFGVTPQLA

-687 LCAAGRLA
+687 LHAAGRLD
-695 PAALHRLS
+695 AAGLHKLS
-703 NIRGRLMAN
+703 NVRGRLMAS
-712 RPGTADR
+712 RPGAADR
-719 GGMLAVQA
+719 GAMLAVVAPEQT
-727 SEPAVAELLLAAGP
+727 VAELLLAGGP
-741 DLVIANRNSPAQ
+741 DLVIANRNSPSQ
-753 FVIAGPKPQIE
+753 FVIAGPKPQID
-764 RAAAEAERRSL
+764 RAAVEAEKRSL

-801 LEATEF
+801 LAEIVFSA
-807 AKAQLP
+807 AQIP
-813 VFANTTGKPYPS
+813 VFSNTTAAPYPPAA
-825 SAKQTRE
+825 SATRD
-832 LLANHLVKPVNFTA
+832 LLASHLAKPVDFIG
-846 EIEALHADGYTTFL
+846 EIRALHAAGATTFL
-860 ELGPGR
+860 EVGPGR
-866 VLSDLTATILAD
+866 VLSDLAAAILAD
-878 RDIETIALD
+878 TGAETIALD
-887 ASRGARSGTLDLAF
+887 ASRGARNGTLDLAT
-901 ALCRLAAAG
+901 ALCRLAALG
-910 QTVDLAK
+910 HTVNLAK
-917 WEIAPPAPAKSGK
+917 WETAPPVAPTGK
-930 PAFTVPIAGANSR
+930 PAFTVPISGANVR
-943 TSKAPQ
+943 TTKPAA
-949 RPPLKRAAPAPTAP
+949 RPPIVSKPAARAGDLQ
-963 AIAPAVTSP
+963 SP
-972 PAAASAPT
+972 PAST
-980 LNTPLPPE
+980 LNTPTSSPARAGGLQPPSNVSAAPGGDYKSPA
-988 LSAALQTAQQGML
+988 LSPDLAAALQTAQQGMM

-1007 EQTAQLHAQFLAGQ
+1007 EQTAQLHAHFLAGQ
-1021 EAARRTLES
+1021 EAARRTLEG
-1030 LLGQRRAILTGSTYE
+1030 LLGQRREL
-1045 PTASLGTR
+1045 LGL
-1053 TPTSATAPLV
+1053 APAPV
-1063 PERGSPSRSN
+1063 ERSFPSRSN
-1073 AVTPAAQPILTAPSP
+1073 AVTPVAPPTLTAPPS
-1088 KPTASVPLAPTG
+1088 KPAASAPVAVPTG
-1100 GEGRGEGA
+1100 GAGRGEVA
-1108 AATNTKLVPAS
+1108 PATKSVAPAKPATTS
-1119 TAVATAVLAVVSE
+1119 SPVAPAVLAVVSE
-1132 KTGYPTEMLTLDM
+1132 KTGYPVEMLTLDM

-1159 EIMAALRSRLPDA
+1159 EIMAALRTRLPDA

-1184 TLQQVVDFLAAGAR
+1184 TLQQVVDFLSAGAR
-1198 TPTSAAA
+1198 RPTAAA
-1205 TELLAQPTSPGRGRP
+1205 ANEALPQTTSPGLVRP
-1220 GSEAAAR
+1220 GSEAVAPAVL
-1227 ALLTVVAEK
+1227 AVVAEK
-1236 TGYPVEMLNLE
+1236 TGYPTEMLNLD
-1247 MGLDSDLGVD
+1247 MGLDSDLGIDSIKRVEIMAALRTRLPDAPEVKPEHLGSLQTLKQVVEFLTAGIRVPVAASVSSGAPANQIESKGIDSASATRALLAVVAEKTGYPTEMLNLDMGLDSDLGID

-1268 RSHLPDA
+1268 RSHLP
-1275 PEIKPE
+1275 
-1281 HLGTLQTLQQVVDFL
+1281 
-1296 TAGARTPTSAVAT
+1296 
-1309 ELPAQPTSLGRGR
+1309 
-1322 PGSEEAARA
+1322 
-1331 LLTVVSEKTGYPVEM
+1331 
-1346 LNLDMG
+1346 N
-1352 LDSDL
+1352 
-1357 GVDSIKRV
+1357 
-1365 EIMAALRSHLPSAP
+1365 
-1379 EIKPEHLGTLQ
+1379 
-1390 TLQQVVDFLTV
+1390 
-1401 GSASSAAVPA
+1401 
-1411 ASPGVSLAKVAP
+1411 
-1423 ATNDL
+1423 
-1428 DSATAARALLTVV
+1428 
-1441 AEKTGYPVEMLNLD
+1441 
-1455 MGLDS
+1455 
-1460 DLGVDSIKRVEIMA
+1460 
-1474 ALRSHLPSAPEIK
+1474 APEIK

-1496 LQEVVDFLCADA
+1496 LQEVVNFLTASGA
-1508 AGSARGPRAELGSPP
+1508 A
-1523 NSLVPLTSL
+1523 VPAVTRP
-1532 SATEGKSVKQSFQ
+1532 ATVP
-1545 RVAESSTPAACA
+1545 VAAPSSTGTVERPQAGEDAR
-1557 PLSRQILRPA
+1557 PTSLSRQILRPT
-1567 PFPPADT
+1567 PFPAADT
-1574 RARIALAPGS
+1574 RPHLTLAPGS
-1584 LVWLTDDNTPLPAT
+1584 LVWLTDDAT
-1598 LAKNLEQRGLNV
+1598 SLAVALAKNLEQRGLTV

-1623 SPLPAALVLL
+1623 APLPAALVLL
-1633 WPAANAGDAFLKSAF
+1633 WPAAQGSDAFLKSAF

-1664 GAGALV
+1664 GASALI

-1677 LFGLGVMNPTADVVS
+1677 LFGLGVMNATADVVS

-1721 SGTELAAQIT
+1721 SGTELANQIT
-1731 EEIFRVGP
+1731 EEIFRAGP

-1809 EPHWLTGLTSES
+1809 EPHWLTGLTSEA

-1837 KRLEAKFREVM
+1837 KRLEAKFREVT

-1875 DAAAVTTTLAEVRAA
+1875 DAAAVATTLAEVRAA

-1931 LAATATDD
+1931 LAATASDD

-2006 REGVGLIEPAAGA
+2006 REGVGLIEPEAGA
-2019 DFFTRDALAPTGDAV
+2019 DFFVRDVLAPTGEAV
-2034 EVLALAAAP
+2034 EVLALAQPVQGGTANMAV
-2043 GSARGPRAELGGPP
+2043 LGGNLPP
-2057 NSLGTQTSQSVE
+2057 SFGTATAHTNRGALGAVQ
-2069 RSSQRAPEN
+2069 
-2078 STRAAGAPQFHPAFD
+2078 AAGESPAATGRWPVPPGQGSSTSTFHPAFD

-2158 VTVSTGAPQ
+2158 VTVSAALPQ
-2167 SRDGLLAVPVQFT
+2167 SRDGLLAVPLQFT
-2180 SRNSNGKSTLHAT
+2180 SRGSNGKSTLHAT
-2193 AEVLLA
+2193 AEILLA
-2199 DFLPAAPS
+2199 DTLPAAPS
-2207 VTPAVKR
+2207 IAPAVKR

-2249 ALVRSSPAPKM
+2249 ALVRSSPAPKTM
-2260 WITAPL
+2260 IAQPL

-2279 AFQLLILWST
+2279 AFQLMILWST

-2299 AMRSFRQ
+2299 ALRSFRQ

-2333 LQFFDREGGLV
+2333 LQFFDRNGGLV
-2344 ALGEGYEFVVDP
+2344 ALGEGYEFVVDA
-2356 NLREAFRQNQ
+2356 NLREAFRQNH

>member
-1 MSQTA
+1 MSQST

-13 SCIFP
+13 SAIFP
-18 KADDLQAYWRNIK
+18 QADDLRAYWRNLK
-31 SGADAITPLPATHW
+31 AGTDAITAIPATHW
-45 KAADFFNTDPK
+45 RGTDFFNADPK
-56 APDLTYAQRGGFLSP
+56 APDMTYAQRGGFISP
-71 VNFNPMEYGIAP
+71 VNFNPLEFGIAP

-98 AAKQALAD
+98 AAKQALVD
-106 AGYDQKPFN
+106 AGYADKPFDR
-115 QQRTSVLLG
+115 QRTSVLLG

-144 RRALKEAGVDSEL
+144 RRALKEAGVANDV
-157 AEDVVQRISDSYVP
+157 AEDVVQRIADGYVP

-210 AALHLACL
+210 AALHLAGL
-218 ELETNRSDMV
+218 ELEAGRSDMV

-238 IFMYMCFS
+238 IFMFMCFS

-255 NAKPFASDSDG
+255 NARPFDRDGDG
-266 TILGEGLGMVV
+266 TILGEGIGMVV
-277 LKRLTDAERDGDKI
+277 LKRLADAERDGDRI

-302 DGRGGAVYEPRSEGQ
+302 DGRGGAIYEPRSEGQ
-317 QVALNRAYAAAG
+317 VQAMERAYANAG
-329 AAPDTIE
+329 VSPATVE
-336 LIEAHGTGTK
+336 LVEAHGTGTK

-356 TEVFRATKPTGTWAA
+356 AKVFRAAKPEGTWAA

-381 TKAAAGVAGLI
+381 SKAAAGVAGLI
-392 KAALALDHKVLP
+392 KAALALEQKVLP

-409 TQPLDE
+409 NQPLDE
-415 AAPGASPFY
+415 AAPGTSPFY
-424 VNTTKRPWLPADT
+424 LNTTKRPWLPRTA

-450 GTNFHVVLEEHAAT
+450 GTNFHIALEEHGSARRAVDWT
-464 RSTVSWDGDVEI
+464 GDVDI
-476 LAFAAATHAELRAQ
+476 LALTADTLADLRTQ
-490 VAALPAELPWL
+490 LAALPAELPWL
-501 EVRQRAHASRQ
+501 DLRRRAHASRA
-512 AFRSDANF
+512 AFRAEAKF
-520 RLLLPLTK
+520 RLLLPLAKAVEGTF
-528 EAPSQPSTSVS
+528 AF
-539 LAPLR
+539 APLR
-544 DAALSTLDK
+544 DSALAMLDK
-553 DPTKTSWSLPNGTA
+553 EPAKTSWSLPSGTA
-567 FGSGPRPGK
+567 FGTGPARGQ

-587 YVGMFRDLACQFPAA
+587 YPGMMRDLACQFPELLDT
-602 LAALA
+602 LAEA
-607 DANTSFAQENSTA
+607 DAAFAKEQPA
-620 AARLS
+620 ASQRLS
-625 DFIFPHPAFSDATK
+625 DFIYPHPAFSDDTR
-639 RAQDEALKA
+639 RAQEDALKA
-648 TDIAQPALGAVSLGA
+648 TEVAQPALGAASLGA
-663 LEIAR
+663 LR
-668 HFGLTPEAA
+668 VLQSFGVTPQLT

-687 LCAAGRLA
+687 LHAAGRLD
-695 PAALHRLS
+695 AAGLHRLS
-703 NIRGRLMAN
+703 NVRGRLMAS
-712 RPGTADR
+712 RPGAADR
-719 GGMLAVQA
+719 GAMLAVVAPEQ
-727 SEPAVAELLLAAGP
+727 AVAELLLASGP
-741 DLVIANRNSPAQ
+741 DLLIANRNSPSQ
-753 FVIAGPKPQIE
+753 FVVAGPKPQIE
-764 RAAAEAERRSL
+764 RAAAEAAKRSL
-775 RARVLPVSAAFHSP
+775 RARVLLVSAAFHSP
-789 LVADAREPFAAA
+789 LVADAREPFAASLA
-801 LEATEF
+801 EVEF
-807 AKAQLP
+807 AEARIP
-813 VFANTTGKPYPS
+813 VFSNTTASSYPS
-825 SAKQTRE
+825 AASASRD
-832 LLANHLVKPVNFTA
+832 LLASHLAQPVDFIA
-846 EIEALHADGYTTFL
+846 EIRAMHAAGATTFL
-860 ELGPGR
+860 EVGPGR
-866 VLSDLTATILAD
+866 VLSDLAAAILTDTGA
-878 RDIETIALD
+878 ENIALD
-887 ASRGARSGTLDLAF
+887 ASRGARNGTLDLAT
-901 ALCRLAAAG
+901 ALCRLAALG
-910 QTVDLAK
+910 HTVNLAK
-917 WEIAPPAPAKSGK
+917 WEIAPPVAPTGK
-930 PAFTVPIAGANSR
+930 PAFTVPISGANVR
-943 TSKAPQ
+943 TSKPPQ
-949 RPPLKRAAPAPTAP
+949 RPPIASKTAASGAGFQPVSAVVSPAVSSAAAPALASVNPQP
-963 AIAPAVTSP
+963 IP
-972 PAAASAPT
+972 PDLA
-980 LNTPLPPE
+980 
-988 LSAALQTAQQGML
+988 AALQTAQQGML

-1021 EAARRTLES
+1021 EAARRTLEG
-1030 LLGQRRAILTGSTYE
+1030 LLGQRREL
-1045 PTASLGTR
+1045 LGL
-1053 TPTSATAPLV
+1053 APA
-1063 PERGSPSRSN
+1063 PERGFPSRSTV
-1073 AVTPAAQPILTAPSP
+1073 VTPTAQPTFTAPSP
-1088 KPTASVPLAPTG
+1088 KPTASVPLSPTAE
-1100 GEGRGEGA
+1100 EGRGEGA
-1108 AATNTKLVPAS
+1108 ATTKPIAAAKPAS
-1119 TAVATAVLAVVSE
+1119 TSPAVSTAVLAVVSEKTGYPVEMLTLDMGLDSDLGIDSIKRVEIMAALRTRLPDAPEVKPEHLGSLQTLQQVVDFLSAGSGATAPAASSGNSSVPVTPASNSVAPAVLAVVAE

-1159 EIMAALRSRLPDA
+1159 EIMAALRTRLPDA

-1184 TLQQVVDFLAAGAR
+1184 TLQQVVDFLSAGAR
-1198 TPTSAAA
+1198 AGDFQSPSAASA
-1205 TELLAQPTSPGRGRP
+1205 GTDGDSKSPAP
-1220 GSEAAAR
+1220 EAA
-1227 ALLTVVAEK
+1227 T
-1236 TGYPVEMLNLE
+1236 
-1247 MGLDSDLGVD
+1247 
-1257 SIKRVEIMAAL
+1257 
-1268 RSHLPDA
+1268 
-1275 PEIKPE
+1275 
-1281 HLGTLQTLQQVVDFL
+1281 
-1296 TAGARTPTSAVAT
+1296 
-1309 ELPAQPTSLGRGR
+1309 
-1322 PGSEEAARA
+1322 RA

-1365 EIMAALRSHLPSAP
+1365 EIMAALRSHLP
-1379 EIKPEHLGTLQ
+1379 G
-1390 TLQQVVDFLTV
+1390 
-1401 GSASSAAVPA
+1401 
-1411 ASPGVSLAKVAP
+1411 
-1423 ATNDL
+1423 
-1428 DSATAARALLTVV
+1428 
-1441 AEKTGYPVEMLNLD
+1441 
-1455 MGLDS
+1455 
-1460 DLGVDSIKRVEIMA
+1460 
-1474 ALRSHLPSAPEIK
+1474 APEIK

-1496 LQEVVDFLCADA
+1496 LQEVVDFLCA
-1508 AGSARGPRAELGSPP
+1508 STERVSPSSGKPPTLEIVEQAVAVAPAIQSESP
-1523 NSLVPLTSL
+1523 NHTS
-1532 SATEGKSVKQSFQ
+1532 
-1545 RVAESSTPAACA
+1545 
-1557 PLSRQILRPA
+1557 LSRQILRPT

-1574 RARIALAPGS
+1574 RPHIALAPGS
-1584 LVWLTDDNTPLPAT
+1584 LVWLTDDNTALPAA
-1598 LAKNLEQRGLNV
+1598 LAKNLEQRGLTV

-1623 SPLPAALVLL
+1623 APLPAALVLL

-1664 GAGALV
+1664 GAGALI

-1677 LFGLGVMNPTADVVS
+1677 LFGLGVMSPTADVVS

-1750 SLEIETAPALD
+1750 SFEIETAPALD

-1809 EPHWLTGLTSES
+1809 EPHWLTGLTSEA

-1837 KRLEAKFREVM
+1837 KRLEAKFREVT
-1848 AQREIRGH
+1848 AQREIRAH

-1875 DAAAVTTTLAEVRAA
+1875 DASAVATTLAEVRAA

-1931 LAATATDD
+1931 LAATATDE

-2019 DFFTRDALAPTGDAV
+2019 DFFTRDVLAPTGDAV
-2034 EVLALAAAP
+2034 EVLALAPAP
-2043 GSARGPRAELGGPP
+2043 SALTHHAPR
-2057 NSLGTQTSQSVE
+2057 TTSPS
-2069 RSSQRAPEN
+2069 
-2078 STRAAGAPQFHPAFD
+2078 FHPAFD

-2152 GDSAAQ
+2152 GDSAAH

-2180 SRNSNGKSTLHAT
+2180 SRGSNGKSTLHAT
-2193 AEVLLA
+2193 AEILLA

-2207 VTPAVKR
+2207 IAPAVKR

-2249 ALVRSSPAPKM
+2249 ALVRSSPAPKQM
-2260 WITAPL
+2260 IAQPL

-2279 AFQLLILWST
+2279 AFQLMILWST
-2289 AQRAAPSLPC
+2289 AQRSAPSLPC
-2299 AMRSFRQ
+2299 ALRSFRQ
-2306 FAAFPKTGGSRVVA
+2306 FAAFPKTGGSRVIA

-2333 LQFFDREGGLV
+2333 LQFFDRDGGLV
-2344 ALGEGYEFVVDP
+2344 ALGEGYEFVVDA
-2356 NLREAFRQNQ
+2356 NLRKAFRQNS

>member
-1 MSQTA
+1 MSESV

-18 KADDLQAYWRNIK
+18 KAEDLQAYWRNIK
-31 SGADAITPLPATHW
+31 HGVDAITPLPGRTHW
-45 KAADFFNTDPK
+45 QAEDFFNADPK
-56 APDLTYAQRGGFLSP
+56 SPDMTYARRGGFLSP
-71 VNFNPMEYGIAP
+71 TDFNPMEFGIAP

-106 AGYDQKPFN
+106 AGYDQKPFDR
-115 QQRTSVLLG
+115 QRTSVLLG

-144 RRALKEAGVDSEL
+144 RRALKEAGIANEL
-157 AEDVVQRISDSYVP
+157 AEDVVQRISDGYVP

-210 AALHLACL
+210 AALHLAAL
-218 ELETNRSDMV
+218 ELEAGRSDMV
-228 ICGGVDTFND
+228 ITGGVDTFND
-238 IFMYMCFS
+238 IFMFMCFS
-246 KTPALSPSG
+246 KTPALSPTGDS
-255 NAKPFASDSDG
+255 KPFDKNCDG

-277 LKRLTDAERDGDKI
+277 LKRLADAERDGDKI

-302 DGRGGAVYEPRSEGQ
+302 DGRGGAIYEPRSEGQ
-317 QVALNRAYAAAG
+317 VQAIERAYAQAG
-329 AAPDTIE
+329 ITADTVD

-356 TEVFRATKPTGTWAA
+356 AKVFRAAKPEGTWAA

-409 TQPLDE
+409 TQPLED
-415 AAPGASPFY
+415 AAPGLAPFY
-424 VNTTKRPWLPADT
+424 INTTKRPWLPQPN
-437 HPRRAGVSAFGFG
+437 HQRRAGVSAFGFG
-450 GTNFHVVLEEHAAT
+450 GTNFHIVLEEHGAP
-464 RSTVSWDGDVEI
+464 RREVDWNSDVEI
-476 LAFAAATHAELRAQ
+476 LALAADTRAELRVQ
-490 VAALPAELPWL
+490 LTSLPAELPWPDL
-501 EVRQRAHASRQ
+501 RRRAHASRQ
-512 AFRSDANF
+512 TFRTDAKF

-528 EAPSQPSTSVS
+528 EAVLS
-539 LAPLR
+539 AAR
-544 DAALSTLDK
+544 DAALAMLDK
-553 DPTKTSWSLPNGTA
+553 EATKTNWSLPNGTA
-567 FGSGPRPGK
+567 FGSGYARGK

-587 YVGMFRDLACQFPAA
+587 YSGMFRDLACQFPEL
-602 LAALA
+602 LASLTEA
-607 DANTSFAQENSTA
+607 DAAFARENSRA
-620 AARLS
+620 PGRLS
-625 DFIFPHPAFSDATK
+625 DSIYPHPAFNDETR
-639 RAQDEALKA
+639 RAQEAALKA
-648 TDIAQPALGAVSLGA
+648 TELAQPALGAVSLGA
-663 LEIAR
+663 LGVMR
-668 HFGLTPEAA
+668 RFGVTPAAA

-695 PAALHRLS
+695 PAALHKLS

-727 SEPAVAELLLAAGP
+727 SEPVVAELLLAAGP

-801 LEATEF
+801 LAEISLTPGTIPTF
-807 AKAQLP
+807 S
-813 VFANTTGKPYPS
+813 NTTHSAYPS
-825 SAKQTRE
+825 SETDSRE

-846 EIEALHADGYTTFL
+846 EIEALHADGCTTFL

-866 VLSDLTATILAD
+866 VLSDLTATILAG

-910 QTVDLAK
+910 QTVHLAK
-917 WEIAPPAPAKSGK
+917 WEIAPPAPTKAGK
-930 PAFTVPIAGANSR
+930 PAFTVPISGANSR
-943 TSKAPQ
+943 SSKAPQ
-949 RPPLKRAAPAPTAP
+949 RPPLKRPVPTPAAP
-963 AIAPAVTSP
+963 AIAPSVTNP
-972 PAAASAPT
+972 PAVASAPT
-980 LNTPLPPE
+980 LNTPLPLE

-1007 EQTAQLHAQFLAGQ
+1007 EQTAQLHQQFLAGQ

-1030 LLGQRRAILTGSTYE
+1030 LLGQRRAVLTGSTCE
-1045 PTASLGTR
+1045 PTPQGAR
-1053 TPTSATAPLV
+1053 TPTSAATSPASIAPA
-1063 PERGSPSRSN
+1063 PERGLPSRSN
-1073 AVTPAAQPILTAPSP
+1073 VPTPAAQPTFTAPSP
-1088 KPTASVPLAPTG
+1088 KPTASVSLG
-1100 GEGRGEGA
+1100 GAGRGEGT
-1108 AATNTKLVPAS
+1108 AATNTKPVPAS
-1119 TAVATAVLAVVSE
+1119 PAVATAVLAVVSE

-1159 EIMAALRSRLPDA
+1159 EIMAALRTRLPDA

-1184 TLQQVVDFLAAGAR
+1184 TLQQVVDFLTAGAR

-1205 TELLAQPTSPGRGRP
+1205 TELAPQPTSPG
-1220 GSEAAAR
+1220 
-1227 ALLTVVAEK
+1227 
-1236 TGYPVEMLNLE
+1236 
-1247 MGLDSDLGVD
+1247 
-1257 SIKRVEIMAAL
+1257 
-1268 RSHLPDA
+1268 H
-1275 PEIKPE
+1275 
-1281 HLGTLQTLQQVVDFL
+1281 
-1296 TAGARTPTSAVAT
+1296 
-1309 ELPAQPTSLGRGR
+1309 GR

-1365 EIMAALRSHLPSAP
+1365 EIMAALRSHLPDAP
-1379 EIKPEHLGTLQ
+1379 EIKPEHLGTLR
-1390 TLQQVVDFLTV
+1390 TLQEVVDFLTA
-1401 GSASSAAVPA
+1401 GAQTPTSAAATELQTQPT
-1411 ASPGVSLAKVAP
+1411 SPGRARPSS
-1423 ATNDL
+1423 TE
-1428 DSATAARALLTVV
+1428 AARALLTVV

-1474 ALRSHLPSAPEIK
+1474 ALRSHLPTAPEIK

-1496 LQEVVDFLCADA
+1496 LQEVVDFLT
-1508 AGSARGPRAELGSPP
+1508 AGAQTPTSAVAIELAPQPSSPGRGRP
-1523 NSLVPLTSL
+1523 
-1532 SATEGKSVKQSFQ
+1532 
-1545 RVAESSTPAACA
+1545 SSTEVAA
-1557 PLSRQILRPA
+1557 PQLSRQILRPT

-1574 RARIALAPGS
+1574 RPHITLAPGS
-1584 LVWLTDDNTPLPAT
+1584 LVWLTDDNTALPAA
-1598 LAKNLEQRGLNV
+1598 LAKNLEQRGLTV
-1610 RRGTPTEL
+1610 RRGAPTEL

-1623 SPLPAALVLL
+1623 APLPTALILL

-1664 GAGALV
+1664 GAAALV

-1677 LFGLGVMNPTADVVS
+1677 LFGLGVMSPTADVVS

-1721 SGTELAAQIT
+1721 SGTELAGQIA
-1731 EEIFRVGP
+1731 EEIFRAGP
-1739 IEVGLFGGQRY
+1739 IEIGLFGGQRY

-1794 QPRFLLLGRSTLPDA
+1794 QPRFLLLGRSTLPDV
-1809 EPHWLTGLTSES
+1809 EPHWLTGLTSEA

-1856 LAEIRATGALAHYA
+1856 LTEIRATGALAHYA

-1875 DAAAVTTTLAEVRAA
+1875 DAAAVATTLAEVRAA

-2019 DFFTRDALAPTGDAV
+2019 DFFTRDVLAPTGDAV
-2034 EVLALAAAP
+2034 EVLALATAPSPTPHSSLLTTHAA
-2043 GSARGPRAELGGPP
+2043 
-2057 NSLGTQTSQSVE
+2057 T
-2069 RSSQRAPEN
+2069 
-2078 STRAAGAPQFHPAFD
+2078 FHPAFD
-2093 RDVSVRALPCLVSH
+2093 RAVSVRALPCLVSH

-2139 FNQFKVLKGLVLE
+2139 FNSFKVLKGLVLE
-2152 GDSAAQ
+2152 GDSTAQ
-2158 VTVSTGAPQ
+2158 VTVSAGAPQ

-2180 SRNSNGKSTLHAT
+2180 SRNGFSKPTLHAT
-2193 AEVLLA
+2193 AEILLA
-2199 DFLPAAPS
+2199 DFLPSAPS

-2249 ALVRSSPAPKM
+2249 ALVRSSPAPKHM
-2260 WITAPL
+2260 IAAPL

-2289 AQRAAPSLPC
+2289 AQRSAPSLPC

-2333 LQFFDREGGLV
+2333 LQFFDRDGGLV

-2356 NLREAFRQNQ
+2356 NLREAFRQNS

>member
-1 MSQTA
+1 MSQSA

-18 KADDLQAYWRNIK
+18 KADDLRAYWANIK
-31 SGADAITPLPATHW
+31 HGVDAITPIPATHW
-45 KAADFFNTDPK
+45 KADDFFNADPK
-56 APDLTYAQRGGFLSP
+56 APDLTYAQRGGFLP
-71 VNFNPMEYGIAP
+71 TVNFNPMEYGIAP

-92 QLLGMV
+92 QLFGMI

-106 AGYDQKPFN
+106 AGYADKPFN
-115 QQRTSVLLG
+115 RERTSVILG

-144 RRALKEAGVDSEL
+144 RRALKEAGIEGEV
-157 AEDVVQRISDSYVP
+157 AEDVVQRIADGYVP

-197 TNCVVDAACASSF
+197 TNCVVDAACASSM
-210 AALHLACL
+210 AALHLAAL
-218 ELETNRSDMV
+218 ELETGRSDMV
-228 ICGGVDTFND
+228 ITGGVDTFND

-246 KTPALSPSG
+246 KTPALSPTG
-255 NAKPFASDSDG
+255 DAKPFDKSCDG
-266 TILGEGLGMVV
+266 TILGEGLGMLV
-277 LKRLTDAERDGDKI
+277 LKRLADAERDGDKI

-302 DGRGGAVYEPRSEGQ
+302 DGRGGAIYEPRSDGQ
-317 QVALNRAYAAAG
+317 QDALRRAYAAAD
-329 AAPDTIE
+329 ASPETID

-356 TEVFRATKPTGTWAA
+356 TEVFRAARPEGTWAA

-392 KAALALDHKVLP
+392 KAALALEHKVLP

-409 TQPLDE
+409 AQPLDE
-415 AAPGASPFY
+415 AAPGKSPFY
-424 VNTTKRPWLPADT
+424 VNTTRRPWLPRAA

-450 GTNFHVVLEEHAAT
+450 GTNFHCVLEEHGSART
-464 RSTVSWDGDVEI
+464 EVGWDGDVEI
-476 LAFAAATHAELRAQ
+476 LALTADTQAELRAQ
-490 VAALPAELPWL
+490 LAALPAELPWPDL
-501 EVRQRAHASRQ
+501 CRRAHASRES
-512 AFRSDANF
+512 FRIEAKL
-520 RLLLPLTK
+520 RLLIPLSK
-528 EAPSQPSTSVS
+528 EASSKSTASCSV
-539 LAPLR
+539 APLR
-544 DAALSTLDK
+544 AAALAMLDK
-553 DPTKTSWSLPNGTA
+553 EPAKTSWSLPNGTA
-567 FGSGPRPGK
+567 FGSGPARGQ
-576 LAVLFPGQGSQ
+576 LAALFPGQGSQ
-587 YVGMFRDLACQFPAA
+587 YPGMFRDLACQFPELLTA
-602 LAALA
+602 LAEA
-607 DANTSFAQENSTA
+607 DSVFARENPEA
-620 AARLS
+620 PQRLS
-625 DFIFPHPAFSDATK
+625 DFIYPHPAFTEDAR
-639 RAQDEALKA
+639 RAQEAALKA
-648 TDIAQPALGAVSLGA
+648 TEIAQPALGAVSLGA
-663 LEIAR
+663 LGIFR
-668 HFGLTPEAA
+668 RFGVAPAAA
-677 AGHSYGELVA
+677 AGHSYGELPA
-687 LCAAGRLA
+687 LHTAGRLA
-695 PAALHRLS
+695 TDALHQLS
-703 NIRGRLMAN
+703 NIRGRLMASRN
-712 RPGTADR
+712 GHSDR
-719 GGMLAVQA
+719 GGMLAVIA
-727 SEPAVAELLLAAGP
+727 PEAAVTEVLAATGAK
-741 DLVIANRNSPAQ
+741 LVIANRNSPGQ
-753 FVIAGPKPQIE
+753 FVLAGPRADIE
-764 RAAAEAERRSL
+764 LAAAELNRRSI
-775 RARVLPVSAAFHSP
+775 RSRVLQVSAAFHSP
-789 LVADAREPFAAA
+789 LVADAHEPFAAA
-801 LEATEF
+801 LKDVEF
-807 AKAQLP
+807 SSGTIP
-813 VFANTTGKPYPS
+813 VFANTSAASYPADVS
-825 SAKQTRE
+825 QTRD
-832 LLANHLVKPVNFTA
+832 LLARQLVSPVDFTRQIETMHA
-846 EIEALHADGYTTFL
+846 EGATTFL

-866 VLSDLTATILAD
+866 VLSDLVQAILPG
-878 RDIETIALD
+878 RDVETIAVD
-887 ASRGARSGTLDLAF
+887 ASRGTRSGTLDLAV
-901 ALCRLAAAG
+901 ALCRIAALG
-910 QTVDLAK
+910 HMVDLAK
-917 WEIAPPAPAKSGK
+917 WENAPAQPAANGK
-930 PAFTVPIAGANSR
+930 PAFTVPLSGANYR
-943 TSKAPQ
+943 TPRPQ
-949 RPPLKRAAPAPTAP
+949 RPPAVSKPAATTASGAGFQP
-963 AIAPAVTSP
+963 VTSGVSP
-972 PAAASAPT
+972 VSP
-980 LNTPLPPE
+980 LNTPTPAPAARGGDFKSPALSPE
-988 LSAALQTAQQGML
+988 LAAALQTAQQGML

-1021 EAARRTLES
+1021 EAARRTIES
-1030 LLGQRRAILTGSTYE
+1030 LLGQRRELLGMPALPPGAVVPVTPAIST
-1045 PTASLGTR
+1045 
-1053 TPTSATAPLV
+1053 
-1063 PERGSPSRSN
+1063 ERGSPSRSN
-1073 AVTPAAQPILTAPSP
+1073 IVTPQAQPISVAQSA
-1088 KPTASVPLAPTG
+1088 KPTASVSLAPTG
-1100 GEGRGEGA
+1100 GEGWGEGTSATKSVA
-1108 AATNTKLVPAS
+1108 AAKSVSAS
-1119 TAVATAVLAVVSE
+1119 SHVAPAVLAVVSE
-1132 KTGYPTEMLTLDM
+1132 KTGYPSEMLTLDM

-1184 TLQQVVDFLAAGAR
+1184 TLQQVVDFLSAGAR
-1198 TPTSAAA
+1198 AGDLQSPLVASATSSSLAPTK
-1205 TELLAQPTSPGRGRP
+1205 EEGRGETATT
-1220 GSEAAAR
+1220 STSSLDSATAAR
-1227 ALLTVVAEK
+1227 ALLAVVSEK
-1236 TGYPVEMLNLE
+1236 TGYPVEMLNLD

-1268 RSHLPDA
+1268 RTQLPGA

-1281 HLGTLQTLQQVVDFL
+1281 HLGSLQTLKQVVEFL
-1296 TAGARTPTSAVAT
+1296 TAGSGAGFQPVSTGVSPANATVSLASTEGAGATASTSGLDSAT
-1309 ELPAQPTSLGRGR
+1309 AT
-1322 PGSEEAARA
+1322 RA

-1365 EIMAALRSHLPSAP
+1365 EIMATLRTQLP
-1379 EIKPEHLGTLQ
+1379 G
-1390 TLQQVVDFLTV
+1390 
-1401 GSASSAAVPA
+1401 
-1411 ASPGVSLAKVAP
+1411 
-1423 ATNDL
+1423 
-1428 DSATAARALLTVV
+1428 
-1441 AEKTGYPVEMLNLD
+1441 
-1455 MGLDS
+1455 
-1460 DLGVDSIKRVEIMA
+1460 
-1474 ALRSHLPSAPEIK
+1474 APEIK

-1496 LQEVVDFLCADA
+1496 LQEVVDFLCASPERGSPSRSKPPA
-1508 AGSARGPRAELGSPP
+1508 SEALEPATTASPSARSGSQSRAP
-1523 NSLVPLTSL
+1523 
-1532 SATEGKSVKQSFQ
+1532 Q
-1545 RVAESSTPAACA
+1545 
-1557 PLSRQILRPA
+1557 LSRQILRPA
-1567 PFPPADT
+1567 PFPLADT
-1574 RARIALAPGS
+1574 RPHITLAPGS
-1584 LVWLTDDNTPLPAT
+1584 LVWLTDDGTSLSAA
-1598 LAKNLEQRGLNV
+1598 LAKNLEQRGLTV

-1623 SPLPAALVLL
+1623 APLPAALILL
-1633 WPAANAGDAFLKSAF
+1633 SPAASGGDAFLKSAF
-1648 RLIQVAAPALR
+1648 RLIQVAAPSLR

-1664 GAGALV
+1664 GAAVLV
-1670 SLSRLDG
+1670 SASRLDG
-1677 LFGLGVMNPTADVVS
+1677 LFGLGVMNATADVIS
-1692 GGLAGLVKTAHHEW
+1692 GGLAGLVKTARHEW

-1721 SGTELAAQIT
+1721 TGNELAGQIA
-1731 EEIFRVGP
+1731 EEIFRAGP

-1809 EPHWLTGLTSES
+1809 EPHWLTGLTSEA

-1837 KRLEAKFREVM
+1837 KRLEAKFREIM
-1848 AQREIRGH
+1848 AQREIRAH

-1875 DAAAVTTTLAEVRAA
+1875 DAAAVTATLAEVRAA

-1931 LAATATDD
+1931 LAATAQDD

-2006 REGVGLIEPAAGA
+2006 REGVGLIEPDAGA
-2019 DFFTRDALAPTGDAV
+2019 DFFVRDVLAPTGEAV
-2034 EVLALAAAP
+2034 EILALAAAP
-2043 GSARGPRAELGGPP
+2043 NAITEHGTLSTQAPAIRSQPSTSNSA
-2057 NSLGTQTSQSVE
+2057 T
-2069 RSSQRAPEN
+2069 
-2078 STRAAGAPQFHPAFD
+2078 FHPAFD

-2116 AALIIEWLAHGAMHG
+2116 AALMIEWLAHGAMHG

-2139 FNQFKVLKGLVLE
+2139 FDGFKVLKGLVLE
-2152 GDSAAQ
+2152 GDAIAH
-2158 VTVSTGAPQ
+2158 VTVSAATPQ
-2167 SRDGLLAVPVQFT
+2167 PRDGLLAVPVQFT
-2180 SRNSNGKSTLHAT
+2180 SRNGGPKTTLHAT
-2193 AEVLLA
+2193 AEILLA
-2199 DFLPAAPS
+2199 DTLPTAPS
-2207 VTPAVKR
+2207 ITPAVKR
-2214 NGILSKSVYGDGRLF
+2214 NGILSDKVYGDGRLF

-2249 ALVRSSPAPKM
+2249 ALVRSSPAPKTM
-2260 WITAPL
+2260 IAQPL

-2279 AFQLLILWST
+2279 AFQLMILWST

-2299 AMRSFRQ
+2299 ALRSFRQ

-2320 SITSAETPVAVAD
+2320 RVTSAETPVAVAD
-2333 LQFFDREGGLV
+2333 LQFFDRNGGLL

-2356 NLREAFRQNQ
+2356 NLREAFRQNS

>member
-1 MSQTA
+1 MSQSA

-31 SGADAITPLPATHW
+31 SGADAITALPATHW
-45 KAADFFNTDPK
+45 KAADFFNPDPK

-71 VNFNPMEYGIAP
+71 VNFNPMEFGIAP

-317 QVALNRAYAAAG
+317 QVALNRAYEAAG

-336 LIEAHGTGTK
+336 LVEAHGTGTK

-415 AAPGASPFY
+415 AAPGVSPFY
-424 VNTTKRPWLPADT
+424 VNTTKRPWVPADT

-464 RSTVSWDGDVEI
+464 RSAVSWDGDVEI
-476 LAFAAATHAELRAQ
+476 LAFAAATHAELRSQ
-490 VAALPAELPWL
+490 VAALPAELSWL
-501 EVRQRAHASRQ
+501 EVRQRGHASRQ

-528 EAPSQPSTSVS
+528 DAPAGNGSGAGVS
-539 LAPLR
+539 PAFHALAPLR

-553 DPTKTSWSLPNGTA
+553 DPAKPNWSLPNGTA
-567 FGSGPRPGK
+567 FGSGPRRGK
-576 LAVLFPGQGSQ
+576 IAALFPGQGSQ

-607 DANTSFAQENSTA
+607 DANNAFARENSSA
-620 AARLS
+620 PARLS

-639 RAQDEALKA
+639 RAQEEALKS

-668 HFGLTPEAA
+668 YFGLAPEAA

-695 PAALHRLS
+695 PDALHRLS

-727 SEPAVAELLLAAGP
+727 SEPIVAELLLSAGP

-801 LEATEF
+801 LAATEF

-813 VFANTTGKPYPS
+813 VFANTTAKPYPS

-832 LLANHLVKPVNFTA
+832 LLASHLVKPVNFTA

-866 VLSDLTATILAD
+866 VLSDLTAAILAD

-917 WEIAPPAPAKSGK
+917 WEIAPPAPTKAGK

-949 RPPLKRAAPAPTAP
+949 RPPLKRAAPTPTAP
-963 AIAPAVTSP
+963 TNAPVV
-972 PAAASAPT
+972 ASAPT

-1007 EQTAQLHAQFLAGQ
+1007 EQTAQLHQQFLAGQ

-1030 LLGQRRAILTGSTYE
+1030 LLGQRRAVLTNSTYE
-1045 PTASLGTR
+1045 R
-1053 TPTSATAPLV
+1053 TPTPAAASIVSIAPALAS
-1063 PERGSPSRSN
+1063 ERGLPSRSKPL
-1073 AVTPAAQPILTAPSP
+1073 TPTPQPALTAPSP

-1100 GEGRGEGA
+1100 GESRGEGA
-1108 AATNTKLVPAS
+1108 NATKSQLVLLPNT
-1119 TAVATAVLAVVSE
+1119 TVATAVLAVVSE
-1132 KTGYPTEMLTLDM
+1132 KTGYPTEMLT
-1145 GLDSDLG
+1145 
-1152 IDSIKRV
+1152 
-1159 EIMAALRSRLPDA
+1159 
-1172 PEVKPEHLGSLQ
+1172 
-1184 TLQQVVDFLAAGAR
+1184 
-1198 TPTSAAA
+1198 
-1205 TELLAQPTSPGRGRP
+1205 
-1220 GSEAAAR
+1220 
-1227 ALLTVVAEK
+1227 
-1236 TGYPVEMLNLE
+1236 
-1247 MGLDSDLGVD
+1247 
-1257 SIKRVEIMAAL
+1257 
-1268 RSHLPDA
+1268 
-1275 PEIKPE
+1275 
-1281 HLGTLQTLQQVVDFL
+1281 
-1296 TAGARTPTSAVAT
+1296 
-1309 ELPAQPTSLGRGR
+1309 
-1322 PGSEEAARA
+1322 
-1331 LLTVVSEKTGYPVEM
+1331 
-1346 LNLDMG
+1346 LDMG

-1390 TLQQVVDFLTV
+1390 TLQQVVDFLTA
-1401 GSASSAAVPA
+1401 GARTPTSAAATELPPQPS
-1411 ASPGVSLAKVAP
+1411 SPGRGRPGS
-1423 ATNDL
+1423 TE
-1428 DSATAARALLTVV
+1428 AARALLLVV
-1441 AEKTGYPVEMLNLD
+1441 SEKTGYPVEMLDLE

-1460 DLGVDSIKRVEIMA
+1460 DLGVDSINRVEIMA
-1474 ALRSHLPSAPEIK
+1474 ALRTHLPSAPEIK

-1496 LQEVVDFLCADA
+1496 LQEVVDFLTTANGA
-1508 AGSARGPRAELGSPP
+1508 A
-1523 NSLVPLTSL
+1523 VPAPTRP
-1532 SATEGKSVKQSFQ
+1532 ATVLLA
-1545 RVAESSTPAACA
+1545 VASSTETVDRPTAGEDAH
-1557 PLSRQILRPA
+1557 PTHLSRQILRPT

-1574 RARIALAPGS
+1574 RPHITLAPGS
-1584 LVWLTDDNTPLPAT
+1584 LVWLTDDNSSLTAA
-1598 LAKNLEQRGLNV
+1598 LAKNLEQRGLTV

-1623 SPLPAALVLL
+1623 AQLPAALVLL
-1633 WPAANAGDAFLKSAF
+1633 WPAANAGDTFLKSAF

-1659 AAGRS
+1659 AAGRN

-1721 SGTELAAQIT
+1721 SGTELAGQIA
-1731 EEIFRVGP
+1731 EEIFPVGP

-1809 EPHWLTGLTSES
+1809 EPHWLTGLSSEA

-1875 DAAAVTTTLAEVRAA
+1875 DAAAVTTTIAEVRAA

-1919 VYGTKVHGLRNL
+1919 VYGTKIHGLRNL
-1931 LAATATDD
+1931 LAATTTDD

-1991 WNGGMVTEGLRKIFE
+1991 WNGGMVTEGLRKIFA

-2019 DFFTRDALAPTGDAV
+2019 DFFVRDVLAPTGDAV

-2043 GSARGPRAELGGPP
+2043 APTPHSSPLT
-2057 NSLGTQTSQSVE
+2057 LQTANFS
-2069 RSSQRAPEN
+2069 
-2078 STRAAGAPQFHPAFD
+2078 PAFD

-2158 VTVSTGAPQ
+2158 VTVSTGTPQ

-2180 SRNSNGKSTLHAT
+2180 SRNSSGKSTLHAT

-2199 DFLPAAPS
+2199 EFLPAAPNI
-2207 VTPAVKR
+2207 TPAVKR

-2249 ALVRSSPAPKM
+2249 ALVRSSPAPKHM
-2260 WITAPL
+2260 IAAPL

-2279 AFQLLILWST
+2279 AFQLMILWST
-2289 AQRAAPSLPC
+2289 AQRSAPSLPC

-2333 LQFFDREGGLV
+2333 LQFFDRDGGLV
-2344 ALGEGYEFVVDP
+2344 ALGEGYEFVVDA
-2356 NLREAFRQNQ
+2356 NLREAFRQNS